1 MNSRF
6 TPFPSKKEV
15 VAILFGAL
23 IIVYM
28 YMLLLLLAG
37 AIVTSS
43 NIKQH
48 HLHCSYNIGTHVAND
63 WNSLL
68 NSATIIL
75 LMIAYSRR
83 RYNAVT
89 WISKYGSP
97 HRYFSAKCSGAQ
109 FMSNLFTTWTTILNL
124 VLLVISNTSILNP
137 GPVVTSKTQNKTHL
151 NVMYQNLRGLVP
163 FSGLGKSN
171 MPLDVTK
178 LLEFQSKVY
187 KEKPDVIVLTET
199 WLTKEHLNNEIL
211 PDNIY
216 KVYRRDRSKKS
227 HPPDPVNPD
236 KYRRKGGGVI
246 IAVKTDIDIENDKVD
261 VSSKAEMLSISLK
274 ADNTNYCLSVCYRVG
289 TLGEQNFNEVERHLR
304 NVASRK
310 KFRAH
315 FVIGDFNLPEINWA
329 EGTSSTQLGQR
340 FVDLFNDL
348 GLTQMINKPTHD
360 KGRILDILLSN
371 LMGSIEKVEVLG
383 KNEICSSDH
392 FGITFSIKMKFR
404 KKVVKRKILNYKKAN
419 WEGLTNDLKSV
430 KWDKQLNCDAETG
443 WSRFKNI
450 LFYHMLRR
458 IPTITITD
466 KDQPPWFDSETYLLC
481 LKKEKLRAKFNETGL
496 AEDYKKFSDCRS
508 EFKNLSHEKMVSN
521 FNDEDDPALISKKF
535 WSHVKSTSKSTRIP
549 GTVNYCG
556 RFRNNPQ
563 DQAEIFN
570 EYFQEQFSEASNYN
584 VDIDYSNDMVNDID
598 FSTSRIRKILKDV
611 NVNKSAGPDGIHG
624 KVLKNCREGIVY
636 PLAIIFKI
644 SYNMGQIPAEWKLA
658 NVVPV
663 HKKGPKTAVENYRPI
678 SLTSLVMKVFEK
690 IVRDELLAKCRDR
703 LSHNQHGFLPQR
715 SCTTQMVDYIDSL
728 STSINENI
736 RTDVVYFDFAKAF
749 DSVNHDIILMKLKQE
764 FKIDGTLLKF
774 IVDYLKDRKQSV
786 VIGGA
791 QSGLINVRSGVPQGS
806 ILGPLFFV
814 LFINDMSECIQEG
827 TNIAL
832 YADDTKIW
840 RKIINWSDHEILQ
853 RDIDALHSWAQR
865 NKMKFHSKKCK
876 VLSVYNKATEGNVWS
891 KVLPLQTFH
900 YILNGVEL
908 EFVKSEKDLG
918 IVVTSDLCWEE
929 YILAL
934 CTKASSRLGLM
945 KRTLRFIKDRKQK
958 RAFYL
963 ALIRSLFEHG
973 SIIWCPTTVV
983 LINKVETIQRRA
995 VKWILGE
1002 QDHHYNDIE
1011 YLSRLRDLD
1020 LMPMINKLRYTD
1032 LVVFHSIY
1040 NNGSVVKLPSYLLP
1054 LTNNE
1059 RGRLRTNIRPPER
1072 LGNADQSDSNIPDLN
1087 ERRNNRYDRFSLKSA
1102 VEAKTR
1108 PFRTSFFFRTHSA
1121 WNDLP
1126 TSFKE
1131 ESDSGIFKTILKK
1144 YMWDMILKTDP
1155 D

>member
-1 MNSRF
+1 M
-6 TPFPSKKEV
+6 
-15 VAILFGAL
+15 
-23 IIVYM
+23 
-28 YMLLLLLAG
+28 
-37 AIVTSS
+37 SS
-43 NIKQH
+43 QH
-48 HLHCSYNIGTHVAND
+48 
-63 WNSLL
+63 
-68 NSATIIL
+68 
-75 LMIAYSRR
+75 
-83 RYNAVT
+83 
-89 WISKYGSP
+89 
-97 HRYFSAKCSGAQ
+97 
-109 FMSNLFTTWTTILNL
+109 
-124 VLLVISNTSILNP
+124 
-137 GPVVTSKTQNKTHL
+137 
-151 NVMYQNLRGLVP
+151 
-163 FSGLGKSN
+163 
-171 MPLDVTK
+171 
-178 LLEFQSKVY
+178 
-187 KEKPDVIVLTET
+187 
-199 WLTKEHLNNEIL
+199 
-211 PDNIY
+211 
-216 KVYRRDRSKKS
+216 
-227 HPPDPVNPD
+227 
-236 KYRRKGGGVI
+236 
-246 IAVKTDIDIENDKVD
+246 
-261 VSSKAEMLSISLK
+261 
-274 ADNTNYCLSVCYRVG
+274 
-289 TLGEQNFNEVERHLR
+289 
-304 NVASRK
+304 
-310 KFRAH
+310 
-315 FVIGDFNLPEINWA
+315 
-329 EGTSSTQLGQR
+329 
-340 FVDLFNDL
+340 
-348 GLTQMINKPTHD
+348 
-360 KGRILDILLSN
+360 
-371 LMGSIEKVEVLG
+371 
-383 KNEICSSDH
+383 
-392 FGITFSIKMKFR
+392 
-404 KKVVKRKILNYKKAN
+404 
-419 WEGLTNDLKSV
+419 
-430 KWDKQLNCDAETG
+430 
-443 WSRFKNI
+443 
-450 LFYHMLRR
+450 
-458 IPTITITD
+458 
-466 KDQPPWFDSETYLLC
+466 
-481 LKKEKLRAKFNETGL
+481 
-496 AEDYKKFSDCRS
+496 
-508 EFKNLSHEKMVSN
+508 
-521 FNDEDDPALISKKF
+521 
-535 WSHVKSTSKSTRIP
+535 
-549 GTVNYCG
+549 
-556 RFRNNPQ
+556 
-563 DQAEIFN
+563 
-570 EYFQEQFSEASNYN
+570 QEQFSEASNYN

-636 PLAIIFKI
+636 PLAIIFRI

-663 HKKGPKTAVENYRPI
+663 HKKGPKTAVENYRHI
-678 SLTSLVMKVFEK
+678 SLTSLAMKVFEK

-876 VLSVYNKATEGNVWS
+876 VLSVSNKATEGNVWS

-900 YILNGVEL
+900 YILNGVDL

-1020 LMPMINKLRYTD
+1020 LMPMINKLGYTD

-1040 NNGSVVKLPSYLLP
+1040 NNRSVVKLPSYLLP

>member
-1 MNSRF
+1 M
-6 TPFPSKKEV
+6 
-15 VAILFGAL
+15 
-23 IIVYM
+23 
-28 YMLLLLLAG
+28 
-37 AIVTSS
+37 
-43 NIKQH
+43 
-48 HLHCSYNIGTHVAND
+48 
-63 WNSLL
+63 
-68 NSATIIL
+68 
-75 LMIAYSRR
+75 
-83 RYNAVT
+83 
-89 WISKYGSP
+89 
-97 HRYFSAKCSGAQ
+97 
-109 FMSNLFTTWTTILNL
+109 
-124 VLLVISNTSILNP
+124 
-137 GPVVTSKTQNKTHL
+137 
-151 NVMYQNLRGLVP
+151 
-163 FSGLGKSN
+163 
-171 MPLDVTK
+171 
-178 LLEFQSKVY
+178 
-187 KEKPDVIVLTET
+187 
-199 WLTKEHLNNEIL
+199 
-211 PDNIY
+211 
-216 KVYRRDRSKKS
+216 
-227 HPPDPVNPD
+227 
-236 KYRRKGGGVI
+236 
-246 IAVKTDIDIENDKVD
+246 
-261 VSSKAEMLSISLK
+261 
-274 ADNTNYCLSVCYRVG
+274 
-289 TLGEQNFNEVERHLR
+289 
-304 NVASRK
+304 
-310 KFRAH
+310 
-315 FVIGDFNLPEINWA
+315 
-329 EGTSSTQLGQR
+329 
-340 FVDLFNDL
+340 
-348 GLTQMINKPTHD
+348 
-360 KGRILDILLSN
+360 
-371 LMGSIEKVEVLG
+371 
-383 KNEICSSDH
+383 
-392 FGITFSIKMKFR
+392 
-404 KKVVKRKILNYKKAN
+404 
-419 WEGLTNDLKSV
+419 TNDLKSL
-430 KWDKQLNCDAETG
+430 KWDKYLNCDAETG

-450 LFYHMLRR
+450 LFFHMHSR
-458 IPTITITD
+458 IPTITISD
-466 KDQPPWFDSETYLLC
+466 KDQPPWFDSETYQLC
-481 LKKEKLRAKFNETGL
+481 LKKEKLRDRFNGTGL
-496 AEDYKKFSDCRS
+496 AEDYKNFSDCRS
-508 EFKNLSHEKMVSN
+508 EFKNLCHEKMVSN

-549 GTVNYCG
+549 STVNYCG
-556 RFRNNPQ
+556 RFRNNPH

-636 PLAIIFKI
+636 PLSVIFRI
-644 SYNMGQIPAEWKLA
+644 SYNIGQIPAEWKLA

-690 IVRDELLAKCRDR
+690 IVRDELLAKCRDK
-703 LSHNQHGFLPQR
+703 LNHNQHGFLPQR

-728 STSINENI
+728 STSINDNI

-749 DSVNHDIILMKLKQE
+749 DSVNHDIILMKLKHE
-764 FKIDGTLLKF
+764 YEVDGTLLKF
-774 IVDYLKDRKQSV
+774 IADYLKDRKQHV

-827 TNIAL
+827 TSIAL
-832 YADDTKIW
+832 YADDTKMW

-876 VLSVYNKATEGNVWS
+876 VLSVSNKATEGNVWS
-891 KVLPLQTFH
+891 KVLPLQTFD
-900 YILNGVEL
+900 YTLNGVEL
-908 EFVKSEKDLG
+908 EFVRSEKDLG

-973 SIIWCPTTVV
+973 SIIWCPTTAVM
-983 LINKVETIQRRA
+983 IDKVETIQRRA

-1020 LMPMINKLRYTD
+1020 MMPMKDKLRFTD
-1032 LVVFHSIY
+1032 LVMFHSIY
-1040 NNGSVVKLPSYLLP
+1040 NSRSVVKLPNYLLP
-1054 LTNNE
+1054 LTNIE
-1059 RGRLRTNIRPPER
+1059 RGRLRINIRPPER
-1072 LGNADQSDSNIPDLN
+1072 LGNADQSDSNITNLS
-1087 ERRNNRYDRFSLKSA
+1087 ERRNNRYDRFSLKSTI
-1102 VEAKTR
+1102 EAKTR
-1108 PFRTSFFFRTHSA
+1108 SFRTSFFFRTHSA

-1131 ESDSGIFKTILKK
+1131 ESDPGIFKTILKK

>member
-1 MNSRF
+1 
-6 TPFPSKKEV
+6 
-15 VAILFGAL
+15 
-23 IIVYM
+23 
-28 YMLLLLLAG
+28 
-37 AIVTSS
+37 
-43 NIKQH
+43 
-48 HLHCSYNIGTHVAND
+48 
-63 WNSLL
+63 
-68 NSATIIL
+68 
-75 LMIAYSRR
+75 
-83 RYNAVT
+83 
-89 WISKYGSP
+89 
-97 HRYFSAKCSGAQ
+97 
-109 FMSNLFTTWTTILNL
+109 
-124 VLLVISNTSILNP
+124 
-137 GPVVTSKTQNKTHL
+137 
-151 NVMYQNLRGLVP
+151 
-163 FSGLGKSN
+163 
-171 MPLDVTK
+171 
-178 LLEFQSKVY
+178 
-187 KEKPDVIVLTET
+187 
-199 WLTKEHLNNEIL
+199 
-211 PDNIY
+211 
-216 KVYRRDRSKKS
+216 
-227 HPPDPVNPD
+227 
-236 KYRRKGGGVI
+236 
-246 IAVKTDIDIENDKVD
+246 
-261 VSSKAEMLSISLK
+261 MLSIILK
-274 ADNTNYCLSVCYRVG
+274 ADNTNNCSSVCYRVG
-289 TLGEQNFNEVERHLR
+289 TLAEQNFNEIERHLR

-310 KFRAH
+310 KFKAH
-315 FVIGDFNLPEINWA
+315 FVIGDFNLPEINWV
-329 EGTSSTQLGQR
+329 EGTSTTQLGQR
-340 FVDLFNDL
+340 FIDLFNDL

-360 KGRILDILLSN
+360 KGKILDILLSN

-392 FGITFSIKMKFR
+392 FGIAFSIKMKFR

-419 WEGLTNDLKSV
+419 WEGLTNDLKHV
-430 KWDKQLNCDAETG
+430 KWDKHLNCDAETG

-450 LFYHMLRR
+450 LFYHIHRR

-466 KDQPPWFDSETYLLC
+466 KDQPPWFDSEAYLLC
-481 LKKEKLRAKFNETGL
+481 LKKERLRAKFNETGL
-496 AEDYKKFSDCRS
+496 AIDYKKFSDCRA
-508 EFKNLSHEKMVSN
+508 EFKNLFHEKMASN

-570 EYFQEQFSEASNYN
+570 EYFQDQFSEASSYN
-584 VDIDYSNDMVNDID
+584 IDIDYSNDTVNDID
-598 FSTSRIRKILKDV
+598 FSTSKIRKILKDV
-611 NVNKSAGPDGIHG
+611 NVNKSVGPDGIHG
-624 KVLKNCREGIVY
+624 KVLKYCRDGIAY
-636 PLAIIFKI
+636 PLAVLFKI
-644 SYNMGQIPAEWKLA
+644 SYNMGQIPAEWKMA

-663 HKKGPKTAVENYRPI
+663 HKKGPKSAVENYRPI

-690 IVRDELLAKCRDR
+690 LVRDELFAKCRDK
-703 LSHNQHGFLPQR
+703 LNHSQHGFLPQR
-715 SCTTQMVDYIDSL
+715 SCTTQMVGNIDNF
-728 STSINENI
+728 STSINDNI

-749 DSVNHDIILMKLKQE
+749 DSVNHDIILMKLKHE
-764 FKIDGTLLKF
+764 YAVDGTLLKF
-774 IVDYLKDRKQSV
+774 IVDYLKDRKQRV

-791 QSGLINVRSGVPQGS
+791 QSSLINVRSGVPQGS

-853 RDIDALHSWAQR
+853 QDIDALHSWAHR
-865 NKMKFHSKKCK
+865 NKMKFHPKKCK
-876 VLSVYNKATEGNVWS
+876 VLSVSNKATEENVWS

-900 YILNGVEL
+900 YNLNGIEL
-908 EFVKSEKDLG
+908 DSVRSEKDLG
-918 IVVTSDLCWEE
+918 IVVIADLCWEE
-929 YILAL
+929 NILAL

-973 SIIWCPTTVV
+973 SIIWCPTNVV
-983 LINKVETIQRRA
+983 MIDKVEAIQRRA

-1020 LMPMINKLRYTD
+1020 LMPMIYKLQFTD
-1032 LVVFHSIY
+1032 LVMFHSIY
-1040 NNGSVVKLPSYLLP
+1040 NSGSVIKLPNYLLP

-1059 RGRLRTNIRPPER
+1059 RGRLRTNIRPPVR
-1072 LGNADQSDSNIPDLN
+1072 LGNTDQSVSNILDLN
-1087 ERRNNRYDRFSLKSA
+1087 ERRTNRYDRFSLKS
-1102 VEAKTR
+1102 VIEAKTR

-1126 TSFKE
+1126 TNFKE
-1131 ESDSGIFKTILKK
+1131 ESDNGIFKTTLKK